1 MTTGSRSGG
10 AESRPRV
17 GGAGTD
23 GGAAVKRGLAR
34 RLGGGRGVPGGGG
47 GGVGR
52 TGVARPVRTARRRG
66 GGRQLSDAG
75 RVRRRRVHRQ
85 LAHVLVRLER
95 DHVQLRTD
103 RPAVRCCR
111 PVSHV
116 QLGTEETDEG
126 DGRTETDGHAQ
137 RHQLDLTDHTPD
149 SR

>member
-10 AESRPRV
+10 AESRLRV

-75 RVRRRRVHRQ
+75 RVRRRVHRQ

-95 DHVQLRTD
+95 D
-103 RPAVRCCR
+103 
-111 PVSHV
+111 HV

-137 RHQLDLTDHTPD
+137 RHQLDLTTRPTAV
-149 SR
+149 SQQITN

>member
-10 AESRPRV
+10 AEFRLRV

-34 RLGGGRGVPGGGG
+34 RLGGGRGVPGG
-47 GGVGR
+47 VGR
-52 TGVARPVRTARRRG
+52 TGVARPVRTARRRC

-75 RVRRRRVHRQ
+75 RVRRRVHRQ

-103 RPAVRCCR
+103 RPTRG
-111 PVSHV
+111 PVLPPGEPRAAWDRRDRRGRRSH
-116 QLGTEETDEG
+116 
-126 DGRTETDGHAQ
+126 
-137 RHQLDLTDHTPD
+137 
-149 SR
+149 